1 MKATYTHVDKKL
13 DEIKVSLEA
22 EAITSM
28 EVLDVRVN
36 RLRQIKELLK
46 ESKSLVCSII
56 EEDPTQMAT
65 LVDEEGAKALEAET
79 KVSACEEKL
88 AGFRA
93 AINKA
98 SGTGTTT
105 EATEAPTTRRPIGPQ
120 FERQA
125 LPNFRSG
132 ELRDYPTFKKDWEE
146 MVKGHFE
153 SAQER

>member
-1 MKATYTHVDKKL
+1 M
-13 DEIKVSLEA
+13 
-22 EAITSM
+22 
-28 EVLDVRVN
+28 
-36 RLRQIKELLK
+36 
-46 ESKSLVCSII
+46 CSII
-56 EEDPTQMAT
+56 EEDPTQTAT
-65 LVDEEGAKALEAET
+65 LVEEEGAKALEAET

-120 FERQA
+120 FERQT

-132 ELRDYPTFKKDWEE
+132 ELRDYLTFKKD
-146 MVKGHFE
+146 
-153 SAQER
+153 